1 MSDESLTAGE
11 RKRLYALL
19 IVAAP
24 VTNQQLRERTGL
36 SLEGAARQRLNDL
49 KLVESHKPGRS
60 FVHELTDK
68 GWAWCKQEM
77 AAPLPERDP
86 GGKIFQALLNT
97 LDRFIAHS
105 RTPVE
110 KIFQPLSEAAPPVP
124 AGEVID
130 VDARVRAAYGE
141 LTLGPEAWVG
151 LARLRRH
158 LSDVVQADLDAA
170 LHRLNRAQ
178 EISLVAD
185 ADQRR
190 LTPEDRAAAIRI
202 GGEDR
207 HLLKVEGA

>member
-1 MSDESLTAGE
+1 MPDDSLTVGQ
-11 RKRLYALL
+11 RKRLFALL

-24 VTNQQLRERTGL
+24 VTNRQLREQTGL
-36 SLEGAARQRLNDL
+36 ALEGVDRHRLNDL
-49 KLVESHKPGRS
+49 KLVESHQPGRA

-68 GWAWCKQEM
+68 GWLWCKQEM

-97 LDRFIAHS
+97 LDRFIAQS

-110 KIFQPLSEAAPPVP
+110 QIFQPLAETATP
-124 AGEVID
+124 AVADQVID
-130 VDARVRAAYGE
+130 VDARIRAAYGE
-141 LTLGPEAWVG
+141 LSPGPEAWVG

-158 LSDVVQADLDAA
+158 LSDVVQGDLDAA

-190 LTPEDRAAAIRI
+190 LTPEDKAAAVRI

-207 HLLKVEGA
+207 HLLKVESA